1 MNKWILCWMILFS
14 LGKAQ
19 AQVSIERVYIQTDR
33 STYATG
39 ETIYFKGYITAGYDS
54 ILSTHLFVELWDSS
68 FNRLA
73 DFVAP
78 VLEGTA
84 SGTLTIPRSASGKIF
99 LRAYTDQTAIQEK
112 PFQFIRQVAGEVAG
126 ENYGDRPVFYP
137 EGGQL
142 LINCL
147 NYVAF
152 KAPTGATGTIRNSKG
167 ETVGTFNT
175 AKGNTG
181 SFRLRTLPGEVYRC
195 HWNATTADS
204 VFELQQATTNGMAI
218 HVNYFDDTLYYD
230 LANGG
235 NKNPLLRKPV
245 VQLQIGDHVAYKAAL
260 DMTELE
266 KFSYFIPVGTFR
278 AGPAL
283 IKVVDANGSVLASR
297 PVFIPGKIQEQETEL
312 EMIKKD
318 LGARGTNEFRL
329 NFSDTSL
336 QYVAISIIDAATDQ
350 NSNASG
356 LLNSLLPPGGHPIQ
370 QQRDADQL
378 YKEIDLRLLTSAL
391 PERET
396 ENNVLL
402 GKISRKSDF
411 LQLKGKVSIGKKVLS
426 RKDILVMIRSA
437 STGKKIYKA
446 TTDAEG
452 NFWLNDLIIFGDAYV
467 YCKLPGNAE
476 EELITEFHLQIPQRD
491 TSVAFLKAFQKKVTD
506 LMRKRLDHL
515 LTGAKNERVDVSPDT
530 IIYGDRVIVLEEA
543 VVTTNNRKVH
553 EKRLEDLEKRYI
565 DGTGFGGYV
574 TQGETVDVMNDPV
587 AGKLTNLFMY
597 IASKMRS
604 LKMKYVRGRP
614 ELFYPIRAI
623 AGDTIIRTYYLNN
636 IKIERDMV
644 DMIRL
649 DEVAVVKFVPML
661 GIDPGLPPAIAIFTK
676 KTGDQGYWE
685 KDAYKGKEYL
695 IKGYPLPRDL
705 PAPDYNNSELKVVKD
720 ARKTLY
726 WMPYVRVENGSTMI
740 RFYNTDQ
747 TKIIRV
753 KVEGITANGNI
764 FWFEKELQ

>member
-1 MNKWILCWMILFS
+1 M
-14 LGKAQ
+14 
-19 AQVSIERVYIQTDR
+19 
-33 STYATG
+33 
-39 ETIYFKGYITAGYDS
+39 
-54 ILSTHLFVELWDSS
+54 
-68 FNRLA
+68 
-73 DFVAP
+73 
-78 VLEGTA
+78 
-84 SGTLTIPRSASGKIF
+84 
-99 LRAYTDQTAIQEK
+99 
-112 PFQFIRQVAGEVAG
+112 
-126 ENYGDRPVFYP
+126 
-137 EGGQL
+137 
-142 LINCL
+142 
-147 NYVAF
+147 
-152 KAPTGATGTIRNSKG
+152 
-167 ETVGTFNT
+167 
-175 AKGNTG
+175 
-181 SFRLRTLPGEVYRC
+181 
-195 HWNATTADS
+195 
-204 VFELQQATTNGMAI
+204 
-218 HVNYFDDTLYYD
+218 
-230 LANGG
+230 
-235 NKNPLLRKPV
+235 RKP
-245 VQLQIGDHVAYKAAL
+245 
-260 DMTELE
+260 
-266 KFSYFIPVGTFR
+266 
-278 AGPAL
+278 
-283 IKVVDANGSVLASR
+283 
-297 PVFIPGKIQEQETEL
+297 
-312 EMIKKD
+312 
-318 LGARGTNEFRL
+318 
-329 NFSDTSL
+329 
-336 QYVAISIIDAATDQ
+336 
-350 NSNASG
+350 
-356 LLNSLLPPGGHPIQ
+356 
-370 QQRDADQL
+370 
-378 YKEIDLRLLTSAL
+378 
-391 PERET
+391 
-396 ENNVLL
+396 
-402 GKISRKSDF
+402 
-411 LQLKGKVSIGKKVLS
+411 
-426 RKDILVMIRSA
+426 
-437 STGKKIYKA
+437 
-446 TTDAEG
+446 
-452 NFWLNDLIIFGDAYV
+452 
-467 YCKLPGNAE
+467 
-476 EELITEFHLQIPQRD
+476 
-491 TSVAFLKAFQKKVTD
+491 
-506 LMRKRLDHL
+506 LDHL

-604 LKMKYVRGRP
+604 LKLKYVRGRP

-705 PAPDYNNSELKVVKD
+705 PAPDYSNSELKVVKD